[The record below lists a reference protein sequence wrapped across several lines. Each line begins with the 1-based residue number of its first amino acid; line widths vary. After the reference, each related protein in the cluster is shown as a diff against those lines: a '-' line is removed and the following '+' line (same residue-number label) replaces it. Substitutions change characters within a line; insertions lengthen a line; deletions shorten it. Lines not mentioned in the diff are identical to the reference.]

1 MKGRTRMWRYR
12 HAVTRYVD
20 PVLRP
25 IAGRLPSFGIVTHR
39 GRKTGRTYETP
50 VNVFRRG
57 DDYVFFLTYGSDVDW
72 VKNCLAAGGCMI
84 RTRGRD
90 VRLVEPELIED
101 PELSLAPGFVRL
113 VEKHLAG
120 VSEVLRM
127 RRVSE
132 APSIDIHPLRRNE
145 LVLVSKTLTNRSA
158 RLHRER
164 LERQEGGGFTYLIAW
179 RDGRPIGH
187 VGIDWPDDRRPR
199 HELEWGADRAVVHD
213 LEVAPSERDRGVG
226 RAMLL
231 ALEDRV
237 RARGLVEIGLGTGLS
252 EGYTAARHLYRSLGY
267 VERPG
272 TLHLESARSPFKPP
286 EEAWIDILTTWF
298 KTL

>member
-1 MKGRTRMWRYR
+1 MHGRTNMWRFR

-25 IAGRLPSFGIVTHR
+25 LAGRLPTFGVVSHR
-39 GRKTGRTYETP
+39 GRTSGRTYRTP

-57 DDYVFFLTYGSDVDW
+57 DEYLFFLTYGSDVDW
-72 VKNCLAAGGCMI
+72 VKNILAAGTCTV

-90 VRLVEPELIED
+90 VRLVD
-101 PELSLAPGFVRL
+101 PELVVDPELDLAPPFVRF
-113 VEKHLAG
+113 VESIAG
-120 VSEVLRM
+120 VTEVLRM
-127 RRVSE
+127 RSAFAGIDIRELGRGELTLVSE
-132 APSIDIHPLRRNE
+132 
-145 LVLVSKTLTNRSA
+145 VLTNRSA
-158 RLHRER
+158 RLHRQR

-226 RAMLL
+226 RAMMLE
-231 ALEDRV
+231 LEDRV

-252 EGYTAARHLYRSLGY
+252 EGYAAARHLYRSLGY

-286 EEAWIDILTTWF
+286 EEAWMDILTNWF